1 MMSQKKFPEKSSKIK
16 ESPETYLSLR
26 VSRQLKVSRVYSL
39 TQIPVNP
46 LSRVFSETLLT
57 VKSVDAAVL

>member
-46 LSRVFSETLLT
+46 LGGLSLRHHCLFIVN
-57 VKSVDAAVL
+57 